1 MEDLNLPFPCLLYQN
16 TGTPQKPVYRD
27 RGGFQIPRWTEDE
40 AFCGLLIGGGDSC
53 VRYWERTGRD
63 AEGLAQFVDRGL
75 MMGHPAQVSSGA
87 FSSPA
92 ACDGDGDGDWD
103 LLIGNEMG
111 FVHLCENVG
120 TKERPVFEP
129 GKPLKTVDG
138 AVLRIMREH
147 ILHDADSEC
156 YCGQTKVVFADWD
169 RDGLPDLILG
179 NNTNRIFFCKNV
191 GKLHQPQFTQ
201 PVAIKVEGRGR
212 SLWLAFPPL
221 GGGLGWRWLARLGG
235 RKS

>member
-1 MEDLNLPFPCLLYQN
+1 
-16 TGTPQKPVYRD
+16 
-27 RGGFQIPRWTEDE
+27 
-40 AFCGLLIGGGDSC
+40 
-53 VRYWERTGRD
+53 
-63 AEGLAQFVDRGL
+63 

-138 AVLRIMREH
+138 AVLRIMRED
-147 ILHDADSEC
+147 ILHDADSER

-201 PVAIKVEGRGR
+201 PVAIKVEGV
-212 SLWLAFPPL
+212 ADPF
-221 GGGLGWRWLARLGG
+221 GWRFRPSVVHWDGDGLPDLVAVRPEGVIYNVPQKLDRDLRRIWDGFEEQKPWNVG
-235 RKS
+235 ITSVQFRKGVYDEFAQAL

>member
-1 MEDLNLPFPCLLYQN
+1 MEAFRC
-16 TGTPQKPVYRD
+16 V
-27 RGGFQIPRWTEDE
+27 GFQIPRWTEDE

-138 AVLRIMREH
+138 AVLRIMRED
-147 ILHDADSEC
+147 ILHDADSER